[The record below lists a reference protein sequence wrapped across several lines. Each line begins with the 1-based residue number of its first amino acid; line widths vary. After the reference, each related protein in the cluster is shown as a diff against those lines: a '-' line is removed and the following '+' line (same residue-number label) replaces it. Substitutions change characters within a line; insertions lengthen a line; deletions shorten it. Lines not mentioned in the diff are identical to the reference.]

1 MSYGGSSISVSK
13 VGNLYQRK
21 QFQQEQTLFTVMLK
35 YLLNPNEML
44 GNTAIKDLAQFL
56 WSVAVGYG
64 MGEQSIGTAPV
75 RGRGRLAVGGTVH
88 IAGNQ
93 STGLRALGG
102 ETRGNICISTFN
114 FSWLKQTTFSSVV

>member
-44 GNTAIKDLAQFL
+44 GNTAIKDLDTVPMKC
-56 WSVAVGYG
+56 S
-64 MGEQSIGTAPV
+64 
-75 RGRGRLAVGGTVH
+75 GRIRDGGTVH
-88 IAGNQ
+88 
-93 STGLRALGG
+93 RH
-102 ETRGNICISTFN
+102 
-114 FSWLKQTTFSSVV
+114 SSCEGQG

>member
-56 WSVAVGYG
+56 
-64 MGEQSIGTAPV
+64 
-75 RGRGRLAVGGTVH
+75 
-88 IAGNQ
+88 
-93 STGLRALGG
+93 
-102 ETRGNICISTFN
+102 
-114 FSWLKQTTFSSVV
+114 